1 MLKRMTS
8 RIAAFERMSAQHW
21 QGTESRML
29 GDWML
34 RAAAGFTRRANS
46 ALAVGSPTMPLPQ
59 AVAEVEAWYR
69 DRGLPPMI
77 ELATALDADSD
88 GGELGRLLT
97 ELGWLSTEPMVVMT
111 ADAQDVARYQ
121 RDEQQLRLADEP
133 DELWLDLYNFDDR
146 ALPQVARQVL
156 MSAPRQQFA
165 SVLRAGKAVAIG
177 RLSLVGGWAGLTA
190 VEVAEDCRRQGL
202 GTAVTAGLAGTA
214 IRCGATRIFLQVRE
228 RNSGARAMYAKCGFT
243 DRHRY
248 HFRQAQV

>member
-1 MLKRMTS
+1 MLERMTS
-8 RIAAFERMSAQHW
+8 QIAAFERMSAQHW

-29 GDWML
+29 GDWLL

-46 ALAVGSPTMPLPQ
+46 ALALGSPATPLPQ
-59 AVAEVEAWYR
+59 AVADVEAWYR

-77 ELATALDADSD
+77 ELATPLHADPD

-97 ELGWLSTEPMVVMT
+97 EFGWLSTDRMVVMT

-121 RDEQQLRLADEP
+121 RDEQLRLADEP
-133 DELWLDLYNFDDR
+133 DEPWLDLYNVDGR
-146 ALPQVARQVL
+146 ALPPVARQVL
-156 MSAPRQQFA
+156 TSAPTQQFA
-165 SVLRAGKAVAIG
+165 SVLRAGKAIAIG
-177 RLSLVGGWAGLTA
+177 RLSLAGGWAGLTA
-190 VEVAEDCRRQGL
+190 IEVAEDCRRQGL
-202 GTAVTAGLAGTA
+202 GTAVTAGLAAAA
-214 IRCGATRIFLQVRE
+214 IRRGTTRIFLQVRE